1 MAKIVWYR
9 FGQAFTVQSVGIE
22 KTFVLTHLEGFLV
35 VSGLFYDSSP
45 PLPGDNWV
53 AGLFG
58 SHF

>member
-1 MAKIVWYR
+1 MMAKIVWYR

-45 PLPGDNWV
+45 PLPGDN
-53 AGLFG
+53 
-58 SHF
+58 